1 MLLKPPLQG
10 PSSPSTVRFYRQ
22 LYRFHRLLLSS
33 DRHLLSSDHHHFDYV
48 TNHSVFTITV
58 LVLLCYRSFVPI
70 RRPHEYRTVMI
81 VCFDRHP
88 N

>member
-1 MLLKPPLQG
+1 MLRKTPSRG
-10 PSSPSTVRFYRQ
+10 PRQ
-22 LYRFHRLLLSS
+22 HQLHCFNRLLLSS
-33 DRHLLSSDHHHFDYV
+33 DRHLLSSDRHHFDYV

-58 LVLLCYRSFVPI
+58 LVLLYYRSFMPI

>member
-1 MLLKPPLQG
+1 MI
-10 PSSPSTVRFYRQ
+10 VCF
-22 LYRFHRLLLSS
+22 
-33 DRHLLSSDHHHFDYV
+33 DRHHFDYV
-48 TNHSVFTITV
+48 TNHSVFTITI
-58 LVLLCYRSFVPI
+58 LVLPCYRSFMPV